1 LTGIGGFKTGLLHFP
16 WSGRRRRASPFWPDD
31 SSFQERR
38 AFDFHPYPSMI
49 SDFKF
54 NSDGL
59 IPAIVQ
65 CAKTKRVL
73 MMAWMNEPSIRETLQ
88 KGMMCYW
95 SRSRQKY
102 WLKGETSGH
111 VQRVVRWFVDCDKD
125 TLLFEVDQTGG
136 ACHTGYE
143 SCFFQ
148 ELNRDGDAQP
158 ILEQAVFDAAKTY
171 QA

>member
-1 LTGIGGFKTGLLHFP
+1 MELKLK
-16 WSGRRRRASPFWPDD
+16 
-31 SSFQERR
+31 
-38 AFDFHPYPSMI
+38 Y
-49 SDFKF
+49 

-65 CAKTKRVL
+65 QTGSGRVL
-73 MMAWMNEPSIRETLQ
+73 MLAYMNETSIQKTLETGL
-88 KGMMCYW
+88 MHYW

-111 VQRVVRWFVDCDKD
+111 TQKVVRWAADCDAD
-125 TLLFEVDQTGG
+125 TLLFEVEQTGG

-148 ELNRDGDAQP
+148 TFTPAGEP
-158 ILEQAVFDAAKTY
+158 LEVTEEKLFDPEKTY
-171 QA
+171 QTK